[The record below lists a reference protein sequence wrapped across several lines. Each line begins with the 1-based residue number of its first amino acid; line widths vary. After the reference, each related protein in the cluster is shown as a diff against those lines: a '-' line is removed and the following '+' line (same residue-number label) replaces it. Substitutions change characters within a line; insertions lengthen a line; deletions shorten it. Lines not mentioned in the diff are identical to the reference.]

1 MRTANI
7 SNLFSQTL
15 IYNQIL
21 LTKKII
27 QKEVGQPYNLMGL
40 DKRQKDGKDNEPRHH
55 ISRVSTF

>member
-55 ISRVSTF
+55 HFTG

>member
-15 IYNQIL
+15 IYSQIL
-21 LTKKII
+21 LTKKVI

-40 DKRQKDGKDNEPRHH
+40 DKRQKDGKDNEPRHYH
-55 ISRVSTF
+55 FTS